1 MASII
6 GVNEIQHTNG
16 TTAATIGS
24 DGFFSGTMTSGGRQS
39 LASSNGYTWTGIPS
53 TAKRIII
60 VYRLYFTQTSDA
72 GKTTIMRVGNGSIVS
87 SGYETAS
94 SYQDENSADGAQAD
108 TTGFHSYYWN
118 NGDQNQFG
126 KYELTNLDGNNWVVN
141 GQAAITEIA
150 GSSTAGVI
158 THSGFISL
166 TSALDRVQLK
176 IKDGTTTYNANS
188 EASLWYI
195 G

>member
-53 TAKRIII
+53 TAKRIIV
-60 VYRLYFTQTSDA
+60 VYRLYFTQNSTQNRS
-72 GKTTIMRVGNGSIVS
+72 TMLRVGDGSIVT
-87 SGYETAS
+87 SGYENVSTYQYAGNLGSEFLS
-94 SYQDENSADGAQAD
+94 S
-108 TTGFHSYYWN
+108 GFHSYFWST
-118 NGDQNQFG
+118 GTQNQFG
-126 KYELTNLDGNNWVVN
+126 RYELTNLHENGWVMNGTFASTEFGGNT
-141 GQAAITEIA
+141 GQAVF
-150 GSSTAGVI
+150 G
-158 THSGFISL
+158 THTGYINL
-166 TSALDRVQLK
+166 TNALDRVRLQM
-176 IKDGTTTYNANS
+176 KDGTSTYNANS